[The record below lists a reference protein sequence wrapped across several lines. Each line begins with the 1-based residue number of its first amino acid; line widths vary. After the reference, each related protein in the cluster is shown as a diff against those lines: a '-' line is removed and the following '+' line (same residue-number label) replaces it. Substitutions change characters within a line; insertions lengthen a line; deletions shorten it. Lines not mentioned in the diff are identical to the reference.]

1 MSTISRQQYA
11 DLFGPTTGDKIR
23 LGDTSL
29 FVSIEKDL
37 RTYGDEAV
45 YGGGKTLRD
54 GMGMDNELT
63 SIGGAPDLLI
73 TNVTIIDAVL
83 GDDQRL
89 GVAQCVGDLG
99 GHVGVSERVRDLL
112 DASGVAEPG
121 RGGVAGVHREQLAL
135 DVGGEVDGVVWRNQ
149 RDQVGDAVGVL
160 AK

>member
-83 GDDQRL
+83 
-89 GVAQCVGDLG
+89 
-99 GHVGVSERVRDLL
+99 
-112 DASGVAEPG
+112 ASSRPMSAS
-121 RGGVAGVHREQLAL
+121 RTARSSRSAGPATPTSATASTRSCRSAL
-135 DVGGEVDGVVWRNQ
+135 PPRSSAA
-149 RDQVGDAVGVL
+149 RARS
-160 AK
+160 